1 MEKQNANELK
11 KRKKAEINRI
21 ATLVERARARDP
33 RILKDK
39 EEERQRKED
48 AKVPHHPAPFLP
60 LPPPP

>member
-39 EEERQRKED
+39 EEERLRKEE
-48 AKVPHHPAPFLP
+48 AKVCPVVF
-60 LPPPP
+60 